1 MKFKSQFGTQ
11 SFKEFDDVTVSLTS
25 DQRTFKG
32 SKEAEQVVKQINQQY
47 DRLMNE
53 LKRFKEAK

>member
-47 DRLMNE
+47 DRLMN
-53 LKRFKEAK
+53 